1 MNATLTRFVHRE
13 DILRTWYVVDA
24 DEQTLGRLST
34 RIAKVLIGKHRADY
48 TPNADNGDFVIVLNA
63 EKIRTTGAK
72 FEKKLYKHHTF
83 YPGGIKV
90 ASYKE
95 VVAKDPTRVI
105 EMAVNGMLPDNKLKK
120 RRIVRLK
127 IYTGGDHPH
136 VAQQP
141 KPLNDLKF

>member
-1 MNATLTRFVHRE
+1 MNATLTRFVPRE
-13 DILRTWYVVDA
+13 EIRRAWYVVDA
-24 DEQTLGRLST
+24 KDQTLGRLSS
-34 RIAKVLIGKHRADY
+34 RIARVLTGKHRPDY

-63 EKIRTTGAK
+63 GQVRTTGAK

-83 YPGGIKV
+83 YPGGIKT

-127 IYTGGDHPH
+127 IYTAGEHPH
-136 VAQQP
+136 IAQQP
-141 KPLNDLKF
+141 KPFADLKF